1 MATQTESEATP
12 QAEQETAQE
21 AASQTARE
29 TAQETAQEAASQT
42 APQTQEQTSTP
53 NAASEQPQPLI
64 RQWIAL
70 KDGSCDVRYG
80 QHAIDQLGAILRT
93 AVGVPYKL
101 ALVRD
106 SCASDEVFEEIQ
118 RSLTSQGF
126 RVTCVHLQDA
136 DEPSLSLVEKLCTS
150 FLDMGLTSD
159 DYICVVG
166 DVTLIALVGA
176 AARVWCQGT
185 PVCAVPLSF
194 HALIDAATL
203 PQMLTLNKVPAML
216 SLSAHYDQV
225 VCDTSLIHFDLHDQD
240 AQYARLMMIATCMAE
255 SSQAFSKLWDASYD
269 LMDTNFETFSAQ
281 LLETLKIRGRIISSS
296 ALAVRNAASYGVSFA
311 RALQKVSHATYTA
324 CFAESLRFCA
334 RLACALEHLEIDDV
348 LAQDELLD
356 RFECGSVC
364 EDVDPQQLFC
374 ALKDELFLRSH
385 KAQLPL
391 PQALGRVRMTSVT
404 DELLHEHIDAWCMA
418 HKE

>member
-1 MATQTESEATP
+1 MATQTTSETTP
-12 QAEQETAQE
+12 
-21 AASQTARE
+21 
-29 TAQETAQEAASQT
+29 QT
-42 APQTQEQTSTP
+42 APQAVTQTAPQAEPQTSPETVTQTATQTQGETSTP
-53 NAASEQPQPLI
+53 KDASEQPQPLI

-106 SCASDEVFEEIQ
+106 SCACDEVFEEIQ
-118 RSLTSQGF
+118 RNLISHGF

-136 DEPSLSLVEKLCTS
+136 DEPSLSLVETLCTS
-150 FLDMGLTSD
+150 FLDMGLTAD

-269 LMDTNFETFSAQ
+269 VMDASFETFSAQ

-364 EDVDPQQLFC
+364 GDVDPHELFC

-391 PQALGRVRMTSVT
+391 PQALGRVRMTTVT

-418 HKE
+418 HKA